1 MELNLNDLGTLF
13 GIILG
18 TSAFVLSI
26 VNHRRDTA
34 KVTVEIQWDMSMTNN
49 TVYDSTKSY
58 AVITVANVGRRPV
71 YLSHVAFRIPKG
83 YETTHLLIPE
93 SIEGKKLAEGDSPL
107 RFPLDQSSLE
117 PYANKW
123 AKIRAE
129 VADSTGKIW
138 KSKKPKKSKTPSWAK

>member
-83 YETTHLLIPE
+83 YETT
-93 SIEGKKLAEGDSPL
+93 
-107 RFPLDQSSLE
+107 
-117 PYANKW
+117 
-123 AKIRAE
+123 
-129 VADSTGKIW
+129 TC
-138 KSKKPKKSKTPSWAK
+138 